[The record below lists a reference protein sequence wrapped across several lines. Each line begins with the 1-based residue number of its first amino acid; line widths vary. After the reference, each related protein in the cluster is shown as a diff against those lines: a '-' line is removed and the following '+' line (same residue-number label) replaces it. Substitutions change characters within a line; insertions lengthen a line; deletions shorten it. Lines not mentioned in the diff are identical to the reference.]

1 MPFTPYSLSSKQMIA
16 NHLESLVSK
25 STLVLSEAFPGTC
38 PHGEAGQIHRVGGSA
53 VTSPAL
59 GAGK

>member
-1 MPFTPYSLSSKQMIA
+1 MIS

-59 GAGK
+59 GTGK

>member
-1 MPFTPYSLSSKQMIA
+1 MIA
-16 NHLESLVSK
+16 NHLESLVSA

-38 PHGEAGQIHRVGGSA
+38 PDGEAGQIHRLGGPAVRSA
-53 VTSPAL
+53 AL